1 MPENKLLIVIGDVT
15 GHGVSASLLTAMVKA
30 SIFNFANQNTPI
42 NDMVTNTSNMICDL
56 LNKRKLMTFCAIILN
71 KETGEMQI
79 CNAGHPYPIIKEKE
93 IGKYR
98 VATKTS
104 FPMGA
109 SKKRCR
115 YLYESEILNNDETLF
130 LYTDGFPEAED
141 ENGKVYG
148 YEKFKQL
155 IANTPITDSVSF
167 KNTLIEVFKQHHKD
181 LELADDITFVI
192 VRRTSL

>member
-1 MPENKLLIVIGDVT
+1 M
-15 GHGVSASLLTAMVKA
+15 
-30 SIFNFANQNTPI
+30 
-42 NDMVTNTSNMICDL
+42 
-56 LNKRKLMTFCAIILN
+56 
-71 KETGEMQI
+71 
-79 CNAGHPYPIIKEKE
+79 
-93 IGKYR
+93 
-98 VATKTS
+98 
-104 FPMGA
+104 
-109 SKKRCR
+109 
-115 YLYESEILNNDETLF
+115 YESEILNNDETLF

-181 LELADDITFVI
+181 LELADDITFII